1 MDTFLD
7 LSSQITVGAITAV
20 IASYI
25 TVRLSLRR
33 FYSEKW
39 WEKKAE
45 AYSAIL
51 EALHYMK
58 RSFDEDLEADMLRR
72 EIPEDRKEQ
81 LRQKYREADDELKKR
96 IDIGQFVLS
105 DEAALTKGELRKL
118 NALKKSVGDKIGEK
132 AFVQWLRNKNESATA
147 VPRDRNAE
155 IIADTLGK
163 LVQDGG
169 LKLPRGGYLV
179 TRGRGRV
186 VVTRAK
192 S

>member
-1 MDTFLD
+1 MGGSLFRDSHP
-7 LSSQITVGAITAV
+7 SSRIGARKHEQPEGGKIMARKAKPKKKTKAPRKAAV
-20 IASYI
+20 P
-25 TVRLSLRR
+25 
-33 FYSEKW
+33 FN
-39 WEKKAE
+39 
-45 AYSAIL
+45 
-51 EALHYMK
+51 
-58 RSFDEDLEADMLRR
+58 
-72 EIPEDRKEQ
+72 
-81 LRQKYREADDELKKR
+81 
-96 IDIGQFVLS
+96 
-105 DEAALTKGELRKL
+105 EAALTKGELRKL
-118 NALKKSVGDKIGEK
+118 NALKKSVGDQIGEK
-132 AFVQWLRNKNESATA
+132 AFAQWLRNKTESATA

>member
-1 MDTFLD
+1 MDTILE
-7 LSSQITVGAITAV
+7 LGSQITVGAIIAV

-58 RSFDEDLEADMLRR
+58 RSFDEDLEADMLKR

-105 DEAALTKGELRKL
+105 DEAVAELSTFQKEYNKAAGAESWFEYCDASLAATNIALGRMRTIAKTDLKGR
-118 NALKKSVGDKIGEK
+118 
-132 AFVQWLRNKNESATA
+132 
-147 VPRDRNAE
+147 
-155 IIADTLGK
+155 
-163 LVQDGG
+163 
-169 LKLPRGGYLV
+169 
-179 TRGRGRV
+179 
-186 VVTRAK
+186 
-192 S
+192 

>member
-1 MDTFLD
+1 MISANLD
-7 LSSQITVGAITAV
+7 VIWEMSAEMERLMARKAKSKKKTRAPRKAAVAIN
-20 IASYI
+20 
-25 TVRLSLRR
+25 
-33 FYSEKW
+33 
-39 WEKKAE
+39 
-45 AYSAIL
+45 
-51 EALHYMK
+51 
-58 RSFDEDLEADMLRR
+58 
-72 EIPEDRKEQ
+72 
-81 LRQKYREADDELKKR
+81 
-96 IDIGQFVLS
+96 
-105 DEAALTKGELRKL
+105 EAALTKGELRKL

-132 AFVQWLRNKNESATA
+132 AFAQWLRNKTESATA
-147 VPRDRNAE
+147 IPRDRNAE